1 MVMQPSSLNPTSMPP
16 KLSWVTVP
24 LIINIVLGI
33 LGLLALPFLGALMAA
48 VFSTPTSGSVED
60 IQALQFAKVFTG
72 STLWIIAIL
81 TLLILWLHWYTYKSL
96 QQGEAVGRT
105 IAIILAILS
114 LFNFPI
120 GTVLGILML
129 IGAFDTEVTQYAS
142 R

>member
-1 MVMQPSSLNPTSMPP
+1 
-16 KLSWVTVP
+16 
-24 LIINIVLGI
+24 
-33 LGLLALPFLGALMAA
+33 MAA